1 LSYFAGEGFCGM
13 AHSSGSKKSHQSD
26 SDSDSEDEVRDEL
39 PFLREVNEN
48 LGQLFIIVMIFL
60 ERPRRW
66 KELRASLKDARNH
79 VAELETQNLDAKLE
93 IDSPKASP
101 MVSDEIYCCDCSVYL
116 ANLTALK
123 DKHASTC
130 DELDVVRV
138 EVAELK
144 SKPALLSSCTSYPIL
159 PGKIDEMHAYT
170 VLLKPKLKEP
180 IPTSCSTCEVHA
192 LKNLELAHYVNRLQ
206 DENDELRKIM
216 GWLSG
221 LEPQLRMT
229 METYK
234 RYDGQALGSE
244 KVGECSAEGG
254 EKIGDIQAPPKT
266 FHKNA
271 YAPKPNPLRNKLDT
285 NPDPSIFPHSTNDFQ
300 KPIKFKSNL
309 RNVFFGNES
318 EKPSEQKPV
327 EKPSEEKPSEQ
338 PHPNPKHKLVRFH
351 CDYCWRDGHKGEF
364 CFKTKREE
372 RMEKEWANKD
382 KSHPSNDL
390 LEPRMQMPRAKAIV
404 RTVPAWG
411 ERKLSS
417 GAVGGARPVRPV
429 QV

>member
-1 LSYFAGEGFCGM
+1 
-13 AHSSGSKKSHQSD
+13 
-26 SDSDSEDEVRDEL
+26 
-39 PFLREVNEN
+39 
-48 LGQLFIIVMIFL
+48 
-60 ERPRRW
+60 
-66 KELRASLKDARNH
+66 
-79 VAELETQNLDAKLE
+79 
-93 IDSPKASP
+93 
-101 MVSDEIYCCDCSVYL
+101 
-116 ANLTALK
+116 
-123 DKHASTC
+123 
-130 DELDVVRV
+130 
-138 EVAELK
+138 
-144 SKPALLSSCTSYPIL
+144 
-159 PGKIDEMHAYT
+159 
-170 VLLKPKLKEP
+170 
-180 IPTSCSTCEVHA
+180 
-192 LKNLELAHYVNRLQ
+192 
-206 DENDELRKIM
+206 
-216 GWLSG
+216 
-221 LEPQLRMT
+221 MT